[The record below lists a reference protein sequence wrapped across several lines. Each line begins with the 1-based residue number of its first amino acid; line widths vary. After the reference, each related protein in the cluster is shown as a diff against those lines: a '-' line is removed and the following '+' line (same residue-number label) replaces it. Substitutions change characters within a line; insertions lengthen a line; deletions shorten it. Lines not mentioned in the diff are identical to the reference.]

1 MVINKFNLSFCP
13 LVISTE
19 LFSWLN
25 WKLWFSRVT
34 RLSFQSTMQLLKSCN
49 FSVQYFHLSLC
60 TNTQCETNLRKLKI
74 PKEHDS
80 INVLSFLHLSL
91 LTLLWNNHLKVLD
104 VWHDNPNQ
112 TKVEKKNSILAIE
125 LQENQVQGG
134 AANRT
139 KHKWRYI
146 YTILDC
152 GSEDLICMG
161 GHFNTKK

>member
-49 FSVQYFHLSLC
+49 FSQQYFHLSLC

-104 VWHDNPNQ
+104 VWHDNQNQ
-112 TKVEKKNSILAIE
+112 TKVEKKNSILA
-125 LQENQVQGG
+125 G
-134 AANRT
+134 NRT
-139 KHKWRYI
+139 PREPGSGRGSKQDKAQMTIYLHNFGLWEWRPYLHGRPFQ
-146 YTILDC
+146 Y
-152 GSEDLICMG
+152 
-161 GHFNTKK
+161 

>member
-25 WKLWFSRVT
+25 WKLWFSRVS

-112 TKVEKKNSILAIE
+112 TKVEKKNSILA
-125 LQENQVQGG
+125 G
-134 AANRT
+134 NRT
-139 KHKWRYI
+139 PREPGSGRGSKQDKAQMMIYLHNFGLWEWRPYLHGRPFQ
-146 YTILDC
+146 Y
-152 GSEDLICMG
+152 
-161 GHFNTKK
+161 